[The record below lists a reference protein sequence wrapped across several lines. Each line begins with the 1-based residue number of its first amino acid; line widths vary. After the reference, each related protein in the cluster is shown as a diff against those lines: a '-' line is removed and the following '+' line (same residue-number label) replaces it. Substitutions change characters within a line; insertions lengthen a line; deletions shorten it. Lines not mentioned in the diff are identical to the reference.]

1 MKFRFRRFAFFICY
15 CICALIVFISLT
27 CSSTY
32 EKEKDIH
39 LMPIREAE
47 KPVEYEDPVSTVID
61 ISEHIV
67 DIDALEN
74 PTKFED
80 PVSTIIDISE
90 HIVDIDA
97 LENPTKFE
105 GSMVLPII
113 KKEQEKEQE
122 SEIDIPNIEEKY
134 KDEIPYIARTVW
146 GEARGCSETEQA
158 AVIWCILNRVDS
170 SIRYM
175 PDNIIDV
182 VTQKHQFLGYVKTF
196 PVTEK
201 IRKLVID
208 VLTRWEMEKAGV
220 ENVGRVLPPEYMWFH
235 GDGWHNHFRDSYR
248 GGNRWDWSLDSPYE
262 VKGERK

>member
-1 MKFRFRRFAFFICY
+1 MKFRFRHFAFLIFY
-15 CICALIVFISLT
+15 CICTLIVFISFT

-67 DIDALEN
+67 DIDTLEN
-74 PTKFED
+74 PTE
-80 PVSTIIDISE
+80 
-90 HIVDIDA
+90 
-97 LENPTKFE
+97 FE

-113 KKEQEKEQE
+113 KKEQQEEKEQE
-122 SEIDIPNIEEKY
+122 EKEKESKIDIPNIEKKY

-182 VTQKHQFLGYVKTF
+182 VTQKHQFLGYVETF
-196 PVTEK
+196 PVTEE
-201 IRKLVID
+201 IRELVID

-235 GDGWHNHFRDSYR
+235 GDGRHNHFRDAYR

-262 VKGERK
+262 D

>member
-1 MKFRFRRFAFFICY
+1 MKFRFKYFAFLICY
-15 CICALIVFISLT
+15 CICALIVFISFT

-47 KPVEYEDPVSTVID
+47 KPVEYKDPVSTVID

-80 PVSTIIDISE
+80 PVSTVIDISE
-90 HIVDIDA
+90 HIVDINA
-97 LENPTKFE
+97 LENPT
-105 GSMVLPII
+105 
-113 KKEQEKEQE
+113 EQEEKEQE
-122 SEIDIPNIEEKY
+122 SEIDIPNIEKKY

-182 VTQKHQFLGYVKTF
+182 VTQKHQFLGYVETF
-196 PVTEK
+196 PVTEE
-201 IRKLVID
+201 IRELVID

-235 GDGWHNHFRDSYR
+235 GDGRHNHFRDSYR

>member
-1 MKFRFRRFAFFICY
+1 MKFRFRHFAFFICY
-15 CICALIVFISLT
+15 CICALIVFISFT

-39 LMPIREAE
+39 LIPIREAE

-67 DIDALEN
+67 NIDTLEN
-74 PTKFED
+74 PTE
-80 PVSTIIDISE
+80 
-90 HIVDIDA
+90 
-97 LENPTKFE
+97 FE

-113 KKEQEKEQE
+113 KKEQEQEKE
-122 SEIDIPNIEEKY
+122 SEIDIPNIEKKY
-134 KDEIPYIARTVW
+134 KNEIPYIARTVW
-146 GEARGCSETEQA
+146 GEARGCSKTEQA

-201 IRKLVID
+201 IRELVID

-235 GDGWHNHFRDSYR
+235 GDGRHNHFRDSYR

-262 VKGERK
+262 D

>member
-1 MKFRFRRFAFFICY
+1 MKFRFRHFAFFICY
-15 CICALIVFISLT
+15 CICALIVFISFT

-39 LMPIREAE
+39 LIPIREAE

-67 DIDALEN
+67 NIDTLEN
-74 PTKFED
+74 PTE
-80 PVSTIIDISE
+80 
-90 HIVDIDA
+90 
-97 LENPTKFE
+97 FE
-105 GSMVLPII
+105 GSMVLLII
-113 KKEQEKEQE
+113 KKERQEEQEQEKEKE
-122 SEIDIPNIEEKY
+122 SEIDIPNIEKKY

-182 VTQKHQFLGYVKTF
+182 VTQKHQFLGYVETF
-196 PVTEK
+196 PVTEE

-235 GDGWHNHFRDSYR
+235 GDGRHNHFRDSYR

-262 VKGERK
+262 D

>member
-1 MKFRFRRFAFFICY
+1 MKFRFRHFAFFICY
-15 CICALIVFISLT
+15 CICALIVFISFT

-39 LMPIREAE
+39 LIPIREAE
-47 KPVEYEDPVSTVID
+47 KPVKYEDPVSTVID

-67 DIDALEN
+67 DIDTLEN
-74 PTKFED
+74 PTE
-80 PVSTIIDISE
+80 
-90 HIVDIDA
+90 
-97 LENPTKFE
+97 FE

-113 KKEQEKEQE
+113 KKERQEEKEQEQEKE
-122 SEIDIPNIEEKY
+122 SEIDIPNIEKKY

-201 IRKLVID
+201 IRELVID

-235 GDGWHNHFRDSYR
+235 GDGRHNHFRDSYR

-262 VKGERK
+262 D

>member
-15 CICALIVFISLT
+15 CICALIVFISFT

-74 PTKFED
+74 QTE
-80 PVSTIIDISE
+80 
-90 HIVDIDA
+90 
-97 LENPTKFE
+97 FE
-105 GSMVLPII
+105 GSMVLP
-113 KKEQEKEQE
+113 KEEKEQE
-122 SEIDIPNIEEKY
+122 SEIDIPNIEKKY

-201 IRKLVID
+201 IRELVID

-235 GDGWHNHFRDSYR
+235 GDGRHNHFRDSYR

-262 VKGERK
+262 D

>member
-1 MKFRFRRFAFFICY
+1 MKFRFRRFAFLICY
-15 CICALIVFISLT
+15 CICALIVFISFT

-67 DIDALEN
+67 DIDTLEN
-74 PTKFED
+74 PTE
-80 PVSTIIDISE
+80 
-90 HIVDIDA
+90 
-97 LENPTKFE
+97 FE

-113 KKEQEKEQE
+113 KKEQEQERQEEKEQE
-122 SEIDIPNIEEKY
+122 SEIDIPNIEKKY

-146 GEARGCSETEQA
+146 GEARGCSKTEQA

-201 IRKLVID
+201 IRELVID

-235 GDGWHNHFRDSYR
+235 GDGRHNHFRDSYR

-262 VKGERK
+262 D

>member
-1 MKFRFRRFAFFICY
+1 MKFRFRHFAFFICY
-15 CICALIVFISLT
+15 CICALIVFISFT
-27 CSSTY
+27 CNSTY

-67 DIDALEN
+67 NIDTLEN
-74 PTKFED
+74 PTE
-80 PVSTIIDISE
+80 
-90 HIVDIDA
+90 
-97 LENPTKFE
+97 FE

-113 KKEQEKEQE
+113 KKERQEEKEQQEQQEEKE
-122 SEIDIPNIEEKY
+122 SEIDIPNIEKKY

-201 IRKLVID
+201 IRELVID

-262 VKGERK
+262 D

>member
-1 MKFRFRRFAFFICY
+1 MKFRFRHFAFFICY
-15 CICALIVFISLT
+15 CICALIVFISFT

-39 LMPIREAE
+39 LIPIREAE

-61 ISEHIV
+61 ISEHIAN
-67 DIDALEN
+67 IDTLEN
-74 PTKFED
+74 PTE
-80 PVSTIIDISE
+80 
-90 HIVDIDA
+90 
-97 LENPTKFE
+97 FE

-113 KKEQEKEQE
+113 KKERQEEKEQEQEKE
-122 SEIDIPNIEEKY
+122 SEIDIPNIEKKY
-134 KDEIPYIARTVW
+134 KNEIPYIARTVW

-196 PVTEK
+196 PVTKK
-201 IRKLVID
+201 IRELVID

-220 ENVGRVLPPEYMWFH
+220 ENVGRILPPEYMWFH
-235 GDGWHNHFRDSYR
+235 GDGRHNHFRDSYR

-262 VKGERK
+262 D

>member
-1 MKFRFRRFAFFICY
+1 MKFRFRHFAFFICY
-15 CICALIVFISLT
+15 CIYALIVFISFT

-47 KPVEYEDPVSTVID
+47 KPVKYEDPVSTVID

-74 PTKFED
+74 PTEY
-80 PVSTIIDISE
+80 
-90 HIVDIDA
+90 
-97 LENPTKFE
+97 E
-105 GSMVLPII
+105 GSMVPPII
-113 KKEQEKEQE
+113 KKEKEQE
-122 SEIDIPNIEEKY
+122 LEIDIPNIEKKY

-146 GEARGCSETEQA
+146 GEARGCSKTEQA

-196 PVTEK
+196 PVTKK
-201 IRKLVID
+201 IRELVID

-262 VKGERK
+262 D

>member
-1 MKFRFRRFAFFICY
+1 MKFRFRHFAFFICY
-15 CICALIVFISLT
+15 CICALIVFISFT

-67 DIDALEN
+67 DIDTLEN
-74 PTKFED
+74 PTE
-80 PVSTIIDISE
+80 
-90 HIVDIDA
+90 
-97 LENPTKFE
+97 FE
-105 GSMVLPII
+105 GSTILSII
-113 KKEQEKEQE
+113 KKERQEEQEQEQE
-122 SEIDIPNIEEKY
+122 SEIDIPDIEKKY

-146 GEARGCSETEQA
+146 GEARGCSQTEQA

-201 IRKLVID
+201 IRELVID

-235 GDGWHNHFRDSYR
+235 GDGRHNHFRDSYR

-262 VKGERK
+262 D

>member
-1 MKFRFRRFAFFICY
+1 MKFRFRHFAFFICY
-15 CICALIVFISLT
+15 CICALIVFISFA

-39 LMPIREAE
+39 LIPIRETE
-47 KPVEYEDPVSTVID
+47 KPIEYKDPVSTVID

-67 DIDALEN
+67 DINALEN
-74 PTKFED
+74 PT
-80 PVSTIIDISE
+80 
-90 HIVDIDA
+90 
-97 LENPTKFE
+97 
-105 GSMVLPII
+105 
-113 KKEQEKEQE
+113 EQEEKEQE
-122 SEIDIPNIEEKY
+122 LEIDIPNIEKKY

-182 VTQKHQFLGYVKTF
+182 VTQKHQFLGYVETF
-196 PVTEK
+196 PVTEE
-201 IRKLVID
+201 IRELVID

-220 ENVGRVLPPEYMWFH
+220 ENVGRVLPPEYMWFY
-235 GDGWHNHFRDSYR
+235 GDGRHNHFRDSYR

>member
-1 MKFRFRRFAFFICY
+1 
-15 CICALIVFISLT
+15 
-27 CSSTY
+27 
-32 EKEKDIH
+32 
-39 LMPIREAE
+39 MPIRETK
-47 KPVEYEDPVSTVID
+47 KPVEYEDPISTVIDISEHIVNIDTLENPTEYEDPVSTVID

-74 PTKFED
+74 PTEFK
-80 PVSTIIDISE
+80 
-90 HIVDIDA
+90 
-97 LENPTKFE
+97 

-113 KKEQEKEQE
+113 KKEQEQE

-182 VTQKHQFLGYVKTF
+182 VTQKHQFLGYVETF
-196 PVTEK
+196 PVTEE
-201 IRKLVID
+201 IRELVID

-235 GDGWHNHFRDSYR
+235 GDGRHNHFRDSYK

-262 VKGERK
+262 VKGERE

>member
-1 MKFRFRRFAFFICY
+1 MKFRFRHFAFFICY
-15 CICALIVFISLT
+15 CICALIVFISFT

-32 EKEKDIH
+32 KKEKDIH
-39 LMPIREAE
+39 LIPIREAE

-67 DIDALEN
+67 NIDTLEN
-74 PTKFED
+74 PTE
-80 PVSTIIDISE
+80 
-90 HIVDIDA
+90 
-97 LENPTKFE
+97 FE

-113 KKEQEKEQE
+113 KKERQEEKEQEKEQEKEKE
-122 SEIDIPNIEEKY
+122 SEIDIPNIEKKY
-134 KDEIPYIARTVW
+134 KNEIPYIARTVW
-146 GEARGCSETEQA
+146 GEARGCSKTEQA

-201 IRKLVID
+201 IRELVID

-235 GDGWHNHFRDSYR
+235 GDGRHNHFRDSYR

-262 VKGERK
+262 D

>member
-1 MKFRFRRFAFFICY
+1 MKFRFRHFAFLIFY
-15 CICALIVFISLT
+15 CICTLIVFISFT

-39 LMPIREAE
+39 LIPIREAE

-67 DIDALEN
+67 DIDTLEN
-74 PTKFED
+74 PTE
-80 PVSTIIDISE
+80 
-90 HIVDIDA
+90 
-97 LENPTKFE
+97 FE

-113 KKEQEKEQE
+113 KKEQQEEKEKEKEQE
-122 SEIDIPNIEEKY
+122 SEIDIPNIEKKY

-201 IRKLVID
+201 IRELVID

-235 GDGWHNHFRDSYR
+235 GDGRHNHFRDSYK

-262 VKGERK
+262 D

>member
-1 MKFRFRRFAFFICY
+1 MKFRFRHFAFFICY
-15 CICALIVFISLT
+15 CICALIVFISFT

-32 EKEKDIH
+32 KKEKDIH

-47 KPVEYEDPVSTVID
+47 NPVEYKD
-61 ISEHIV
+61 
-67 DIDALEN
+67 L
-74 PTKFED
+74 
-80 PVSTIIDISE
+80 VSTIIDISE

-196 PVTEK
+196 PVTEE
-201 IRKLVID
+201 IRELVID

-235 GDGWHNHFRDSYR
+235 GDGRHNHFRDSYR

>member
-1 MKFRFRRFAFFICY
+1 MKFRFKYFAFLICY
-15 CICALIVFISLT
+15 CICALIVLISLT

-74 PTKFED
+74 PTEY
-80 PVSTIIDISE
+80 
-90 HIVDIDA
+90 
-97 LENPTKFE
+97 E
-105 GSMVLPII
+105 GSMVPPII
-113 KKEQEKEQE
+113 KKEKEQE
-122 SEIDIPNIEEKY
+122 LEIDIPNIEKKY

-146 GEARGCSETEQA
+146 GEARGCSKTEQA

-182 VTQKHQFLGYVKTF
+182 VTQKHQFLGYVETF
-196 PVTEK
+196 PVTEE
-201 IRKLVID
+201 IRELVID

-262 VKGERK
+262 D

>member
-1 MKFRFRRFAFFICY
+1 MKFRFKYFTFLICY

-39 LMPIREAE
+39 LTPIREAE

-74 PTKFED
+74 QTEFED
-80 PVSTIIDISE
+80 PISTVIDISE
-90 HIVDIDA
+90 HIVDINT
-97 LENPTKFE
+97 LENQTEFK
-105 GSMVLPII
+105 GSMVPPII
-113 KKEQEKEQE
+113 KKEQEQE

-182 VTQKHQFLGYVKTF
+182 VTQKHQFLGYVETF
-196 PVTEK
+196 PVTEE
-201 IRKLVID
+201 IRELVID

-235 GDGWHNHFRDSYR
+235 GDGRHNHFRDSYR

-262 VKGERK
+262 VKGERE

>member
-1 MKFRFRRFAFFICY
+1 MKFRFRHFAFFICY
-15 CICALIVFISLT
+15 CICALIVFISFT

-67 DIDALEN
+67 NIDTLEN
-74 PTKFED
+74 PTE
-80 PVSTIIDISE
+80 
-90 HIVDIDA
+90 
-97 LENPTKFE
+97 FE

-113 KKEQEKEQE
+113 KKERQEEKEQEKEQE
-122 SEIDIPNIEEKY
+122 SEIDIPNIEKKY

-196 PVTEK
+196 PVTKK
-201 IRKLVID
+201 IRELVID

-235 GDGWHNHFRDSYR
+235 GDGRHNHFRDSYR

-262 VKGERK
+262 VKGERE

>member
-1 MKFRFRRFAFFICY
+1 MKFRFRHFAFFICY
-15 CICALIVFISLT
+15 CICALIVFISFT

-32 EKEKDIH
+32 EKEKDIR

-67 DIDALEN
+67 DIDTLEN
-74 PTKFED
+74 PTE
-80 PVSTIIDISE
+80 
-90 HIVDIDA
+90 
-97 LENPTKFE
+97 FE

-113 KKEQEKEQE
+113 KKERQEEKEQEKE
-122 SEIDIPNIEEKY
+122 SEIDIPNIEKKY

-196 PVTEK
+196 PVTKK
-201 IRKLVID
+201 IRELVID

-262 VKGERK
+262 D

>member
-1 MKFRFRRFAFFICY
+1 MKFRFRHFAFFICY
-15 CICALIVFISLT
+15 CICALIVFISFT

-32 EKEKDIH
+32 EKDIH

-67 DIDALEN
+67 DIDTLEN
-74 PTKFED
+74 PTE
-80 PVSTIIDISE
+80 
-90 HIVDIDA
+90 
-97 LENPTKFE
+97 FE
-105 GSMVLPII
+105 GSMVLSII
-113 KKEQEKEQE
+113 KKERQEKEQEKE
-122 SEIDIPNIEEKY
+122 SEVDIPNIEKKY

-146 GEARGCSETEQA
+146 GEARGCSKTEQA

-196 PVTEK
+196 PVTKK
-201 IRKLVID
+201 IRELVID

-235 GDGWHNHFRDSYR
+235 GDGRHNHFRDSYR

-262 VKGERK
+262 D

>member
-1 MKFRFRRFAFFICY
+1 MKFRFRHFAFFICY
-15 CICALIVFISLT
+15 CICALIVFISFT

-67 DIDALEN
+67 NIDTLEN
-74 PTKFED
+74 PTE
-80 PVSTIIDISE
+80 
-90 HIVDIDA
+90 
-97 LENPTKFE
+97 FE

-113 KKEQEKEQE
+113 KKERQEEKEQEKEQE
-122 SEIDIPNIEEKY
+122 SEIDIPNIEKKY
-134 KDEIPYIARTVW
+134 KDEIPYIPRTVW

-196 PVTEK
+196 PVTKK
-201 IRKLVID
+201 IRELVID

-235 GDGWHNHFRDSYR
+235 GDGRHNHFRDSYR

-262 VKGERK
+262 VKGERE

>member
-1 MKFRFRRFAFFICY
+1 MKFRFRHFAFFICY
-15 CICALIVFISLT
+15 CICALIVFISFT

-39 LMPIREAE
+39 LIPIREAE

-67 DIDALEN
+67 NIDTLEN
-74 PTKFED
+74 PTE
-80 PVSTIIDISE
+80 
-90 HIVDIDA
+90 
-97 LENPTKFE
+97 FE
-105 GSMVLPII
+105 GSMVLLII
-113 KKEQEKEQE
+113 KKERQEEQEQEKEKE
-122 SEIDIPNIEEKY
+122 SEIDIPNIEKKY

-201 IRKLVID
+201 IRELVID

-235 GDGWHNHFRDSYR
+235 GDGRHNHFRDSYR

-262 VKGERK
+262 VKGERE

>member
-1 MKFRFRRFAFFICY
+1 MKFRFRRFAFLICY
-15 CICALIVFISLT
+15 CICALIVCISFT
-27 CSSTY
+27 FSSTY

-39 LMPIREAE
+39 LIPIREAE

-67 DIDALEN
+67 DIDTLEN
-74 PTKFED
+74 PTE
-80 PVSTIIDISE
+80 
-90 HIVDIDA
+90 
-97 LENPTKFE
+97 FE

-113 KKEQEKEQE
+113 KKEQEEQEEKEQE
-122 SEIDIPNIEEKY
+122 QESKIDIPNIEKKY

-196 PVTEK
+196 PVTKK
-201 IRKLVID
+201 IKKLVID

-235 GDGWHNHFRDSYR
+235 GDGRHNHFRDSYR
-248 GGNRWDWSLDSPYE
+248 GGNRWNWSLDSPYE
-262 VKGERK
+262 D

>member
-1 MKFRFRRFAFFICY
+1 MKFRFRHFAFLICY
-15 CICALIVFISLT
+15 CICTLIVFISFT

-67 DIDALEN
+67 DINALEN

-80 PVSTIIDISE
+80 PVSIIIDISE

-97 LENPTKFE
+97 LENPT
-105 GSMVLPII
+105 
-113 KKEQEKEQE
+113 EQEEKEKE
-122 SEIDIPNIEEKY
+122 SEIDIPNIEKKY

-201 IRKLVID
+201 IRELVID

-235 GDGWHNHFRDSYR
+235 GDGRHNHFRDSYR

-262 VKGERK
+262 VKGERE

>member
-1 MKFRFRRFAFFICY
+1 MKFRFKYFAFLICY
-15 CICALIVFISLT
+15 CICALIVFISFT

-67 DIDALEN
+67 DIDTLEN
-74 PTKFED
+74 LTEFED
-80 PVSTIIDISE
+80 PISIVIDISE
-90 HIVDIDA
+90 HIVDINA
-97 LENPTKFE
+97 LENPTEQE
-105 GSMVLPII
+105 GSMVPPII
-113 KKEQEKEQE
+113 KKEKEQE

-196 PVTEK
+196 PVTEE
-201 IRKLVID
+201 IRELVID

-235 GDGWHNHFRDSYR
+235 GDGRHNHFRDSYR

>member
-1 MKFRFRRFAFFICY
+1 MKIRFGHFAFFICY
-15 CICALIVFISLT
+15 CICVLIVFISFT

-67 DIDALEN
+67 NIDTLEN
-74 PTKFED
+74 PTE
-80 PVSTIIDISE
+80 
-90 HIVDIDA
+90 
-97 LENPTKFE
+97 FE

-113 KKEQEKEQE
+113 KKEQEEKEQE
-122 SEIDIPNIEEKY
+122 QEKEQELEIDIPNIEKKY

-201 IRKLVID
+201 IRELVID

-235 GDGWHNHFRDSYR
+235 GDGRHNHFRDSYR

-262 VKGERK
+262 D

>member
-15 CICALIVFISLT
+15 CICALIVFISFT

-74 PTKFED
+74 QTE
-80 PVSTIIDISE
+80 
-90 HIVDIDA
+90 
-97 LENPTKFE
+97 FE
-105 GSMVLPII
+105 GSMVLP
-113 KKEQEKEQE
+113 KEEKEQE
-122 SEIDIPNIEEKY
+122 SEIDIPNIEKKY

-201 IRKLVID
+201 IRELVID

-235 GDGWHNHFRDSYR
+235 GDGRHNHFRDSYR

-262 VKGERK
+262 VKGERE

>member
-1 MKFRFRRFAFFICY
+1 MKFRFKHFAFFICY
-15 CICALIVFISLT
+15 CICVLIVFISFT
-27 CSSTY
+27 CSNTY

-39 LMPIREAE
+39 LMPIRKAE

-67 DIDALEN
+67 NIDTLEN
-74 PTKFED
+74 PTEYED

-90 HIVDIDA
+90 HIVDIDT
-97 LENPTKFE
+97 LENSTE
-105 GSMVLPII
+105 QE
-113 KKEQEKEQE
+113 KKEQEL
-122 SEIDIPNIEEKY
+122 EIDIPNIEKKY

-182 VTQKHQFLGYVKTF
+182 VTQKHQFLGYVETF
-196 PVTEK
+196 PVTEE
-201 IRKLVID
+201 IRELVID

-220 ENVGRVLPPEYMWFH
+220 ESVGRILPPEYMWFH
-235 GDGWHNHFRDSYR
+235 GDGRHNHFRDSYR

-262 VKGERK
+262 D

>member
-1 MKFRFRRFAFFICY
+1 MKFRFKYFAFLICY
-15 CICALIVFISLT
+15 CICALIVFISLI

-74 PTKFED
+74 PTEY
-80 PVSTIIDISE
+80 
-90 HIVDIDA
+90 
-97 LENPTKFE
+97 E
-105 GSMVLPII
+105 GSMVPPII
-113 KKEQEKEQE
+113 KKEKEQE
-122 SEIDIPNIEEKY
+122 LEIDIPNIEKKY

-182 VTQKHQFLGYVKTF
+182 VTQKHQFLGYVETF
-196 PVTEK
+196 PVTEE

-235 GDGWHNHFRDSYR
+235 GDGRHNHFRDSYR

-262 VKGERK
+262 D

>member
-1 MKFRFRRFAFFICY
+1 MKFRFRHFAFFICY
-15 CICALIVFISLT
+15 CICALIVFISFT

-47 KPVEYEDPVSTVID
+47 KPVEYEEPVSTVID

-67 DIDALEN
+67 DIDTLEN
-74 PTKFED
+74 PTE
-80 PVSTIIDISE
+80 
-90 HIVDIDA
+90 
-97 LENPTKFE
+97 FE

-113 KKEQEKEQE
+113 KKEQEKEQKQEKEKE
-122 SEIDIPNIEEKY
+122 SEIDIPNIEKKY

-201 IRKLVID
+201 IRELVID

-262 VKGERK
+262 D

>member
-1 MKFRFRRFAFFICY
+1 MKFRFRHFAFFICY
-15 CICALIVFISLT
+15 CICALIVFISFA

-39 LMPIREAE
+39 LIPIRETE
-47 KPVEYEDPVSTVID
+47 KPIEYKDPVSTVID

-80 PVSTIIDISE
+80 PVSTVIDISE
-90 HIVDIDA
+90 HIVDINA
-97 LENPTKFE
+97 LENPT
-105 GSMVLPII
+105 
-113 KKEQEKEQE
+113 EQEEKEQE
-122 SEIDIPNIEEKY
+122 LEIDIPNIEKKY

-201 IRKLVID
+201 IRELVID

-220 ENVGRVLPPEYMWFH
+220 ENVGRVLPPEYMWFY
-235 GDGWHNHFRDSYR
+235 GDGRHNHFRDSYR

>member
-1 MKFRFRRFAFFICY
+1 MKFRFKYFAFLICY

-39 LMPIREAE
+39 LTPIREAE

-74 PTKFED
+74 QTEFED
-80 PVSTIIDISE
+80 PISTVIDISE
-90 HIVDIDA
+90 HIVDINT
-97 LENPTKFE
+97 LENQTEFK
-105 GSMVLPII
+105 GSMVPPII
-113 KKEQEKEQE
+113 KKEQEQE

-182 VTQKHQFLGYVKTF
+182 VTQKHQFLGYVETF
-196 PVTEK
+196 PVTEE

-208 VLTRWEMEKAGV
+208 VLTRWEIEKAGV

-235 GDGWHNHFRDSYR
+235 GDGRHNHFRDSYR

-262 VKGERK
+262 D

>member
-1 MKFRFRRFAFFICY
+1 MKFRFRHFAFFICY
-15 CICALIVFISLT
+15 CICALIVFISFT

-39 LMPIREAE
+39 LIPIREAE

-67 DIDALEN
+67 DIDTLEN
-74 PTKFED
+74 PTE
-80 PVSTIIDISE
+80 
-90 HIVDIDA
+90 
-97 LENPTKFE
+97 FE

-113 KKEQEKEQE
+113 KKERQEEKEQEKEQE
-122 SEIDIPNIEEKY
+122 LEIDIPNIEKKY
-134 KDEIPYIARTVW
+134 KNEIPYIARTVW

-201 IRKLVID
+201 IRDLVID

-235 GDGWHNHFRDSYR
+235 GDGRHNHFRDSYR